1 MADAPISYGLVI
13 GVFIGLAMICFAAR
27 AKRQSGQK
35 ESHINTNSEHIKR
48 SPA

>member
-13 GVFIGLAMICFAAR
+13 GVFIGLAMISFAAR
-27 AKRQSGQK
+27 AKRLSGRK
-35 ESHINTNSEHIKR
+35 EFHPDKTGEETKR